1 MYGRSKVAG
10 VGKSARHLKN
20 LALAFRNNLLR
31 FFCFSFG
38 EIVCEY
44 VFLNGDRGEI
54 VYNRGII

>member
-31 FFCFSFG
+31 FF
-38 EIVCEY
+38 
-44 VFLNGDRGEI
+44 VFLLVKLCVNM
-54 VYNRGII
+54 YF